1 MKDVMLAALLDAL
14 LPLGI
19 AFITIVSSTLVLL
32 LKRLAAKV
40 EEHFAWLEL
49 RDDVDDF
56 VYAAEETLHD
66 FVGSDRYKWVLEKL
80 QVKYPTMPVEK
91 LDVLIQAS
99 VSAAPGLGRRDK
111 ARRVSEEKV

>member
-1 MKDVMLAALLDAL
+1 MKDVLFAALLDAL

-32 LKRLAAKV
+32 LKRLAAKL
-40 EEHFAWLEL
+40 EKHFEGLEL
-49 RDDVDDF
+49 RDDVEDL

-80 QVKYPTMPVEK
+80 QAKYPTVPVEK

-111 ARRVSEEKV
+111 LRPASEEKV